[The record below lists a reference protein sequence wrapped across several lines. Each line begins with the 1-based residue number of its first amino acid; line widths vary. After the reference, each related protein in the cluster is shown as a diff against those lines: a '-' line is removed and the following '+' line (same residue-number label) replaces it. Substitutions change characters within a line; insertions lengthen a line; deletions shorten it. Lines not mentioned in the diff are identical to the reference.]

1 MNPSDF
7 YDVIVV
13 GGGFSGAAAAIAAAR
28 EGVSVL
34 LIEKANCLGGA
45 AANCLVNPFM
55 PYWTKIDGKKTNL
68 CQGIFLE
75 ICEELRNAGGL
86 DSNGMGFDEVIL
98 KLVLNRMALKAGVR
112 LLFHSWL
119 ADAEREQEQIRSIS
133 VLNKSGRQTYRARC
147 FIDATGDADLATLG
161 GVPFRLGREEDQLC
175 QPMTLCFRIAGV
187 DLEKRRRGFQRAQ
200 QLYKQ
205 WRQEGK
211 LQNPREDILLFETLH
226 DGIIHVNSTRII
238 KRNPVDAWDRTQ
250 AEIEAREQAFE
261 LFRFLKENA
270 DGFENSRLLSTA
282 MEIGVRES
290 RMIEGMYTLTA
301 DDLKA
306 CIRFKDAIA
315 LGNYDIDIH
324 NPAGT
329 GTSHYLFPDGQYY
342 TVPYRCLVPSNTQNL
357 LVTGRCISVTHE
369 AQASIRIMP
378 IVCCLGQAAGVAAAV
393 AVKDKADVRQVNVP
407 KVQALLKNTGAV
419 TENPTSDCSFTEL

>member
-86 DSNGMGFDEVIL
+86 DSNGMGFDEEIL

-161 GVPFRLGREEDQLC
+161 GVPVRLGREEDQHC
-175 QPMTLCFRIAGV
+175 QPMTLF
-187 DLEKRRRGFQRAQ
+187 
-200 QLYKQ
+200 
-205 WRQEGK
+205 
-211 LQNPREDILLFETLH
+211 
-226 DGIIHVNSTRII
+226 
-238 KRNPVDAWDRTQ
+238 
-250 AEIEAREQAFE
+250 
-261 LFRFLKENA
+261 
-270 DGFENSRLLSTA
+270 
-282 MEIGVRES
+282 
-290 RMIEGMYTLTA
+290 
-301 DDLKA
+301 
-306 CIRFKDAIA
+306 
-315 LGNYDIDIH
+315 
-324 NPAGT
+324 
-329 GTSHYLFPDGQYY
+329 
-342 TVPYRCLVPSNTQNL
+342 
-357 LVTGRCISVTHE
+357 
-369 AQASIRIMP
+369 
-378 IVCCLGQAAGVAAAV
+378 
-393 AVKDKADVRQVNVP
+393 
-407 KVQALLKNTGAV
+407 
-419 TENPTSDCSFTEL
+419 